1 MEAQYANGIVAQRV
15 VKNFGTEGSGVHI
28 LKGIDMVAN
37 SGEVIAVLGRSGSGK
52 TTFLSLLGA
61 LDRPS
66 DGKIHILGT
75 ETSGASDAS
84 MERLRRSAI
93 GFVFQSFNLLPL
105 LTVAENVDLPL
116 RMLGLSREERR
127 QRVQTA
133 LGQVGLGRYLSRLPE
148 EISGGEQQRVAVAR
162 ALAKKSRIVLADEP
176 TGHLDSLTAERIFG
190 VLQSA
195 ARDQGAVVIIAT
207 HDGSVAAKSDR
218 VLRIHDGILTESR

>member
-1 MEAQYANGIVAQRV
+1 MEAKYAKGIVAQGV
-15 VKNFGTEGSGVHI
+15 VKRFGGKGSELSI
-28 LKGIDMVAN
+28 LKGIDMIAN
-37 SGEVIAVLGRSGSGK
+37 SGEVIAILGRSGSGK

-66 DGKIHILGT
+66 DGRIHILGT

-84 MERLRRSAI
+84 MESLRRSAI

-116 RMLGLSREERR
+116 RMLGLSRQERWR
-127 QRVQTA
+127 RVQEA
-133 LGQVGLGRYLSRLPE
+133 LDQVGLSRYLSRLPE

-176 TGHLDSLTAERIFG
+176 TGHLDSLTAEGIFD

-218 VLRIHDGILTESR
+218 VLRIHDGILT

>member
-1 MEAQYANGIVAQRV
+1 MEAKYTKGIVAQGV
-15 VKNFGTEGSGVHI
+15 VKRFGGEGSELSI
-28 LKGIDMVAN
+28 LKGIDMIAN
-37 SGEVIAVLGRSGSGK
+37 SGEVIAILGRSGSGK

-61 LDRPS
+61 LERPS
-66 DGKIHILGT
+66 DGRIHILGT

-84 MERLRRSAI
+84 MESLRRSAI

-116 RMLGLSREERR
+116 RMLGLSRQERWR
-127 QRVQTA
+127 RVQEA
-133 LGQVGLGRYLSRLPE
+133 LDQVGLSRYLSRLPE

-176 TGHLDSLTAERIFG
+176 TGHLDSLTAEGIFD

-218 VLRIHDGILTESR
+218 VLRIRDGILT

>member
-1 MEAQYANGIVAQRV
+1 MEAHYANGIIAQGV
-15 VKNFGTEGSGVHI
+15 VKHFGSEGSKLPI
-28 LKGIDMVAN
+28 LKGIDMIAN
-37 SGEVIAVLGRSGSGK
+37 SGEVIAILGRSGSGK

-66 DGKIHILGT
+66 GGRIHILGT

-84 MERLRRSAI
+84 MESLRRSAI

-105 LTVAENVDLPL
+105 LTVAENVELPL
-116 RMLGLSREERR
+116 RMLGLSRQERWR
-127 QRVQTA
+127 RVQEA
-133 LGQVGLGRYLSRLPE
+133 LGQVGLNRYLSRLPE
-148 EISGGEQQRVAVAR
+148 EISGGEQQRVAIAR
-162 ALAKKSRIVLADEP
+162 ALAKKSKIVLADEP
-176 TGHLDSLTAERIFG
+176 TGHLDSLTAEGIFD

-218 VLRIHDGILTESR
+218 VLRIHDGILT

>member
-1 MEAQYANGIVAQRV
+1 M
-15 VKNFGTEGSGVHI
+15 
-28 LKGIDMVAN
+28 
-37 SGEVIAVLGRSGSGK
+37 GRSGSGK

-66 DGKIHILGT
+66 DGRIHILGT
-75 ETSGASDAS
+75 ETSGATDAS
-84 MERLRRSAI
+84 MESLRRSAI

-116 RMLGLSREERR
+116 RMLGLSRQERGR
-127 QRVQTA
+127 RVQEA
-133 LGQVGLGRYLSRLPE
+133 LDQVGLNRYLSRLPE

-162 ALAKKSRIVLADEP
+162 ALAKKSKIVLADEP
-176 TGHLDSLTAERIFG
+176 TGHLDSLTAEGIFD

-218 VLRIHDGILTESR
+218 VLRIHDGILT

>member
-1 MEAQYANGIVAQRV
+1 MEAHYADGIIAQGV
-15 VKNFGTEGSGVHI
+15 VKHFGSEGSKLPI
-28 LKGIDMVAN
+28 LKGIDLMAN
-37 SGEVIAVLGRSGSGK
+37 SGEVIAILGRSGSGK

-66 DGKIHILGT
+66 DGRIHILGT
-75 ETSGASDAS
+75 ETSGATDAS
-84 MERLRRSAI
+84 MESLRRSAI

-116 RMLGLSREERR
+116 RMLGLSRKERWR
-127 QRVQTA
+127 RVQEA
-133 LGQVGLGRYLSRLPE
+133 LDQVGLNRYLSRLPE

-162 ALAKKSRIVLADEP
+162 ALAKKSKIVLADEP
-176 TGHLDSLTAERIFG
+176 TGHLDSLTAEGIFD
-190 VLQSA
+190 VLQSV

-218 VLRIHDGILTESR
+218 VLRIHDGILT